1 MAERTAIICVDVQGT
16 FADDFEGAGLP
27 VPGAAKTVKPM
38 RDFVLRAAKSQN
50 VVAVVTS
57 QDWHPEHLPEHMI
70 EPDGTPDFANKL
82 FTRHGIAGTPEAE
95 LHPDFD
101 TPEIRAVITD
111 WVKKGQRSAAFSAFE
126 GVDDEG
132 RSLADILHDKE
143 VDRLVVIGWELA
155 NCVSATAIDGA
166 KEGFKTT
173 VVVELTSVLD
183 PSGPALANT
192 LGNLQGWEVETV
204 LTAQEAED
212 RYLGGVP
219 ATAGGCFDY
228 ESVAVG
234 APEVHD
240 AYRAIAA
247 PIVGTSGPPAE
258 PSRVE
263 CGSTTTVS
271 GEPCRNLVAPGATHC
286 RAQHSTR
293 VAHRPT

>member
-38 RDFVLRAAKSQN
+38 RDFVLRAAKSPN

-57 QDWHPEHLPEHMI
+57 QDWHPEHLPDHMI
-70 EPDGTPDFANKL
+70 EPGGTPDFANRL

-95 LHPDFD
+95 FHPDFD

-111 WVKKGQRSAAFSAFE
+111 RVKKGQHSAAFSAFE
-126 GVDDEG
+126 GVDDDG

-166 KEGFKTT
+166 KGGFKTA

-183 PSGPALANT
+183 PSGLSLANT

-204 LTAQEAED
+204 LTAAEAEERFFD
-212 RYLGGVP
+212 VAP
-219 ATAGGCFDY
+219 AGGCFDY
-228 ESVAVG
+228 ESVVVG
-234 APEVHD
+234 EPEVLD
-240 AYRAIAA
+240 GYRVIEA
-247 PIVGTSGPPAE
+247 PADGRYGSPTASPVRCRVWMPLANARCILPIQHTDHHRSG
-258 PSRVE
+258 
-263 CGSTTTVS
+263 
-271 GEPCRNLVAPGATHC
+271 L
-286 RAQHSTR
+286 
-293 VAHRPT
+293 HRHL